1 MGDEIV
7 RFGSINSGNFQNMQ
21 AVASVVQ
28 HSKGVRYTYILINRI
43 KTMQSSL
50 KGLSTHHIYLLPY
63 FFLFKDYTV
72 FILHHACIRQA

>member
-28 HSKGVRYTYILINRI
+28 HSKGVRF
-43 KTMQSSL
+43 
-50 KGLSTHHIYLLPY
+50 HLLN
-63 FFLFKDYTV
+63 
-72 FILHHACIRQA
+72 